1 MTLVEMPTVAQAA
14 KVAAATGWEHLPAK
28 EEGGLS
34 RRLDAG
40 DGFEAG
46 REAVEAVPVLF
57 KLYRQGAGPL
67 VEVPS
72 GWVVTARK
80 FEVEWPRGPSL
91 VRSHFGGRRFAYNWA
106 LDRVKADMDAREQ
119 GPKHHSAHW
128 DLASLRKEWNR
139 AKVEKAP
146 WWAESSKEAYS
157 SGIAGLVTALSN
169 WRSSKD
175 GARKG
180 RKVGFPKFKSR
191 NRDQGRVRFTTG
203 AMRLEEDRRTITV
216 PVTGGLR
223 SKENTRDVQRPLTK
237 GYGRLLNMTVP
248 EQWGRLFV
256 AVCYAVRALPAKTPA
271 RQSVRAGTDL
281 GLRTLATVSD
291 TEGDRR
297 ELPNPAPLH
306 ETMAERRRVGRQLSR
321 RVPGSIGHTSAKT
334 KLANLDRKAVHLR
347 REAWHQLTHW
357 LTATY
362 GENVVED
369 LDIAAMKKSM
379 GRRAFRRSV
388 SDAALGM
395 ARPMLGRVRS
405 RRGRS
410 VPRRAVSPPRSCRG

>member
-14 KVAAATGWEHLPAK
+14 KVATATGWEHLPAK

-46 REAVEAVPVLF
+46 REAVEAVSVLF

-72 GWVVTARK
+72 GWAVTARK
-80 FEVEWPRGPSL
+80 FEVEWPRDPSL

-119 GPKHHSAHW
+119 DPKHHSAHW

-146 WWAESSKEAYS
+146 WWAENSKEAYS
-157 SGIAGLVTALSN
+157 SGIADLVTALSN

-191 NRDQGRVRFTTG
+191 NRDQPRTGSFYYRGNAAGGRPPHYHG
-203 AMRLEEDRRTITV
+203 AGDRRAALERKHPRCATPANKRLRAAVEHDSVRTV
-216 PVTGGLR
+216 GTAVR
-223 SKENTRDVQRPLTK
+223 
-237 GYGRLLNMTVP
+237 GRLLRRTGTAGENPSQTKCT
-248 EQWGRLFV
+248 GRDRP
-256 AVCYAVRALPAKTPA
+256 RASHP
-271 RQSVRAGTDL
+271 
-281 GLRTLATVSD
+281 
-291 TEGDRR
+291 GDRLRHRR
-297 ELPNPAPLH
+297 EQ
-306 ETMAERRRVGRQLSR
+306 T
-321 RVPGSIGHTSAKT
+321 RVPQPRPAARDHGRAAQGRAAAFPPGTRFHRPHVSENQA
-334 KLANLDRKAVHLR
+334 
-347 REAWHQLTHW
+347 
-357 LTATY
+357 
-362 GENVVED
+362 GEP
-369 LDIAAMKKSM
+369 
-379 GRRAFRRSV
+379 G
-388 SDAALGM
+388 
-395 ARPMLGRVRS
+395 P
-405 RRGRS
+405 
-410 VPRRAVSPPRSCRG
+410 